1 MEPGMTSR
9 VFLCVRL
16 TRLEIV
22 CYTRVMNQVLL
33 IGRLVAEPEGTQL
46 QSGMTK
52 ASMRIAVDREI
63 SREKKEAG
71 EVASDFINLIAWG
84 KTAEFAIN
92 YLGKGRL
99 IAVSGKLQ
107 IRDYTTKEG
116 EKRTIAEV
124 VTEKIKGLDRAPENA
139 GNGNSGG
146 GSYSRPAQDGQ
157 PYRQAPVQ
165 RQAQPM
171 RMDDISDP
179 FDDAPA
185 GGNPFA

>member
-1 MEPGMTSR
+1 
-9 VFLCVRL
+9 
-16 TRLEIV
+16 
-22 CYTRVMNQVLL
+22 MNQVLL

-71 EVASDFINLIAWG
+71 EVASDFINLVAWG

-107 IRDYTTKEG
+107 IRDYMTKEG

-124 VTEKIKGLDRAPENA
+124 VAEKLKGLDRAPENA

-157 PYRQAPVQ
+157 PYRQAQAPVQ
-165 RQAQPM
+165 RQARPM
-171 RMDDISDP
+171 PMDDISDP